1 MSSSDRM
8 SISYLCASSEPPADD
23 AMTMDTLRKMQ
34 AEFNRNKRRSVREKS
49 VVTTILKDRD
59 NSDPSDDEE
68 CEPRKAAY
76 VYDAV
81 DPITGHVLV
90 NGKWMP
96 YVTLR
101 WNCRELRDKDK
112 LISSVKAL
120 MKVPITP
127 EQDAKER
134 TPVNTIC
141 SIVPCHVIP
150 RLDDGTAAGKYVRVV
165 YRLKGRNIRG
175 MTTLEVLSK
184 GYVSKPQERLKLKE
198 FVTAEFEKI
207 AKAGRNQAQ
216 LISIMGLTVQHDD
229 FMPVKTGYKFKHFNF
244 GKIMQC
250 VDTDLETEIAQFL
263 ANVSKADDLIPP
275 RPAPESDVMNRTS
288 ALLAAAEMLAVECSE
303 KADATKKAANAGAAG
318 EKSAVKASDAES
330 IAEKAAGRKKRKA
343 EKVLVIPS
351 PVLLSDDEDAVVKK
365 KRVSWAV

>member
-288 ALLAAAEMLAVECSE
+288 ALLAAAEMLAVECS
-303 KADATKKAANAGAAG
+303 DAAKKDANAGAAG
-318 EKSAVKASDAES
+318 EKSEVKKASDAENTS
-330 IAEKAAGRKKRKA
+330 EKPDGKKKRKK
-343 EKVLVIPS
+343 ELVIPS

-365 KRVSWAV
+365 KRVRWAV

>member
-288 ALLAAAEMLAVECSE
+288 ALLLYWLLLRCWQSSAQRRRMLPRRLQ
-303 KADATKKAANAGAAG
+303 T
-318 EKSAVKASDAES
+318 
-330 IAEKAAGRKKRKA
+330 
-343 EKVLVIPS
+343 
-351 PVLLSDDEDAVVKK
+351 PVLLARSQLSRLRMPKASPKK
-365 KRVSWAV
+365 LRAGRNARPRKCWSSRRRCCCRTTRTLL